1 MTTKTI
7 HHPITGE
14 EIDLATD
21 ETLQRI
27 AWPGAPVLVVT
38 AIRPTYRAPD
48 GELAYRLARP
58 SCTTWNP
65 VGAMTLHP
73 LPEQHP

>member
-1 MTTKTI
+1 MTTTI
-7 HHPITGE
+7 HPTTGE
-14 EIDLATD
+14 PINLAPD

-27 AWPGAPVLVVT
+27 AWSGAPVLVVT
-38 AIRPTYRAPD
+38 AIRPTHRAPG

-65 VGAMTLHP
+65 VGAMALQPLLEPHP
-73 LPEQHP
+73 